1 MPEKPVAI
9 VTAAGRGIGRACAE
23 ELNERGYALALMSP
37 SENSVKLAAE
47 LGCIGMSGSVTSQDD
62 VQTLVGKTLD
72 AYGRID
78 AVLNNTGFE
87 GWSVE
92 SPTYAFDPDLDGHL
106 LDIPDEDWHA
116 AFDLFLLNAVHV
128 ARAVTEIMQ
137 RQGGG
142 AIVNISASCALEP
155 FSAYPMSSSVRTALS
170 AFTKL
175 YSDRYARDNIRMNT
189 LLPGYVDNLEW
200 LPTIPRSIPMGRVG
214 TAREIAK
221 AAAMLLSDDASY
233 ISGENIFVDGGLRR
247 GL

>member
-1 MPEKPVAI
+1 MPEKPVAS

-87 GWSVE
+87 EWSVE

-106 LDIPDEDWHA
+106 LDIPDEDWHGGL
-116 AFDLFLLNAVHV
+116 DLLVLNVV
-128 ARAVTEIMQ
+128 RMCRLVTPVMSA
-137 RQGGG
+137 QGGG
-142 AIVNISASCALEP
+142 ALVNISTFGALEP
-155 FSAYPMSSSVRTALS
+155 RLIFPLSSSLRLAL
-170 AFTKL
+170 AGFVKL
-175 YSDRYARDNIRMNT
+175 YTDQHGKHGIRMNNV
-189 LLPGYVDNLEW
+189 LPGFMENW
-200 LPTIPRSIPMGRVG
+200 PMDEAVRRTVPMARAGRMGEV
-214 TAREIAK
+214 ARTVAF
-221 AAAMLLSDDASY
+221 LLSDDAGY
-233 ISGENIFVDGGLRR
+233 ITGQNILVDGGVNR
-247 GL
+247 GV